1 MTMTNKAY
9 HEPVLLHECVEGLNI
24 KPGGVYLDLTF
35 GGGGHTSEILKHLKK
50 GKVLAFDQDKDA
62 LKNLWE
68 DKRLQLIH
76 GNFCFLKNYLKYY
89 KVEEVDGILADLG
102 VSSHHFD
109 IPERGFSYRADAM
122 LDMRMNQEADLSA
135 EVVLNTYTEE
145 HLRRIFREYG
155 ELKNAYRL
163 ARDITGYRK
172 EIPLKVTKDLLQA
185 ISGCIPKKIENKY
198 LAQVFQA
205 IRIEV
210 NQELE
215 ALKRM
220 LIQTAEVMNA
230 GGRLVIITYHS
241 LEDRLVK
248 NFMKAGNFIGTMETD
263 IYGNVIAPFRPIN
276 RNVIVPSDSE
286 IEKNSRARSAKL
298 RIAEKNG

>member
-1 MTMTNKAY
+1 MNKAY
-9 HEPVLLHECVEGLNI
+9 HEPVLLHECIEGLNL

-35 GGGGHTSEILKHLKK
+35 GGGGHSREILKQLKK
-50 GKVLAFDQDKDA
+50 GWLLAFDQDEEA
-62 LKNLWE
+62 LKNIWD
-68 DKRLQLIH
+68 DKRLQQVH
-76 GNFCFLKNYLKYY
+76 GNFRYLKNYLRYY
-89 KVEEVDGILADLG
+89 KIVQVDGIMADLG
-102 VSSHHFD
+102 VSSHHFN
-109 IPERGFSYRADAM
+109 IPERGFSYKTDAG
-122 LDMRMNQEADLSA
+122 LDMRMNQEAELSA

-145 HLRRIFREYG
+145 HLRKIFREYG

-163 ARDITGYRK
+163 AKDITSYRK
-172 EIPLKVTKDLLQA
+172 NIPLKVTNDLLQA

-215 ALKRM
+215 ALKLM
-220 LIQTAEVMNA
+220 LTQSAEVVKT

-248 NFMKAGNFIGTMETD
+248 NFIKAGNFKGEVDTD
-263 IYGNVIAPFRPIN
+263 LYGNVMAPFTPVT
-276 RNVIVPSDSE
+276 RNVIVPTGKE